1 VPVASTEYAK
11 VAEFILRLQ
20 EDLKFIKEFNND
32 PDTIMTE
39 FGISSDEIKVVL
51 KSNDMLRIRHLL
63 ALALNNKN
71 DGIIN

>member
-1 VPVASTEYAK
+1 VPEDSIEYAK

-32 PDTIMTE
+32 PDKVMTE
-39 FGISSDEIKVVL
+39 FGISSEEIRVVL
-51 KSNDMLRIRHLL
+51 KSKDMLRIRHLL